1 MQISHAVLE
10 ELVTSYIVTLYYAAF
25 LPFVFS
31 GSILILL
38 CCKLGYPI
46 MHNYS
51 ENTTQSSKI
60 CLSIFLCTV
69 LQEQQHGSSAGE
81 QDEQ

>member
-51 ENTTQSSKI
+51 ENTTVFKN
-60 CLSIFLCTV
+60 LSQYIPMYRATGAAA
-69 LQEQQHGSSAGE
+69 QQFSRRTG
-81 QDEQ
+81 